1 MAWIRWRGQSA
12 QLMATVWEDGKSRQ
26 RYVASLGGDYSVPT
40 WRRQQISARFPTLT
54 IDWTA
59 IQAAVVAGPP
69 GAVPPSDEML
79 DWAAVEE
86 RLRAWALT
94 GPEGDS
100 GERRALAEAARV
112 LASWRGREAQA
123 AEAQQQRLALGQP

>member
-26 RYVASLGGDYSVPT
+26 RYVASLGGDYSVPRGGANKS
-40 WRRQQISARFPTLT
+40 RRGSRPSPSTGRRFR
-54 IDWTA
+54 
-59 IQAAVVAGPP
+59 
-69 GAVPPSDEML
+69 PPSDEML

-123 AEAQQQRLALGQP
+123 TEAQQQRLALGQP